1 MIPRL
6 VHQIYWGFND
16 NGVELKDIKE
26 YKDATDQTELYCL
39 MNNIKYKMWS
49 KKDIELLLVDKYSEY
64 IDLYN
69 EFRYDIQ
76 RADFIRYIIL
86 YEYGGIYI
94 DCDVVFIKNFIPYD
108 IFDRDYFFVKN
119 MGVIYNA
126 IIGSKKYNN
135 IFKLILNEIEMSIH
149 KQDKDIYKKWKGRL
163 VFQTTGQY
171 MLKRVLKNDKNI
183 LTNLIET
190 KNDKKKIDYKNIDAY
205 FLDHNASIW
214 YEQIMKKV

>member
-6 VHQIYWGFND
+6 VHQIYGIFD
-16 NGVELKDIKE
+16 DGIPLEDIKI
-26 YKDATDQTELYCL
+26 YKDAVDQTELYCL
-39 MNNIKYKMWS
+39 MNNIKYKMWN
-49 KKDIELLLVDKYSEY
+49 KKDCELLLVDKYPEY

-94 DCDVVFIKNFIPYD
+94 DCDVIFLKNYIPYD
-108 IFDRDYFFVKN
+108 IFDREYFFVKTYL
-119 MGVIYNA
+119 GVIYNA
-126 IIGSKKYNN
+126 IIGSKKNNN

-149 KQDKDIYKKWKGRL
+149 KQDKDIYKTWKGRL

-190 KNDKKKIDYKNIDAY
+190 KCDTKKLYDKNIDAY
-205 FLDHNASIW
+205 FLDHNASLW
-214 YEQIMKKV
+214 YEDIMKKV

>member
-16 NGVELKDIKE
+16 NGVELNDIKE
-26 YKDATDQTELYCL
+26 YKDAVDQTELYCL
-39 MNNIKYKMWS
+39 MNKIKYKMWN
-49 KKDIELLLVDKYSEY
+49 KKDIELLLVDKYPEY

-69 EFRYDIQ
+69 EFKYDIQ

-94 DCDVVFIKNFIPYD
+94 DCDVVFLKNCIPYD
-108 IFDRDYFFVKN
+108 IFNRSYFFVEN

-126 IIGSKKYNN
+126 IIGSKKHNN
-135 IFKLILNEIEMSIH
+135 IFKLILNEIEMSIY
-149 KQDKDIYKKWKGRL
+149 KQEEDIYKKWKGRL

-183 LTNLIET
+183 LTNIIET

-205 FLDHNASIW
+205 FLDFNASIW
-214 YEQIMKKV
+214 YEDLMKKV